1 MKLSNNSDRVQINLD
16 ISPEL
21 YQTVQNVAKQ
31 INGDTAEVLLKGVML
46 MQVAATAKQEGKH
59 IWIADEN
66 NQLETEIIGI

>member
-1 MKLSNNSDRVQINLD
+1 MKSDNSHRVQVNLD

-21 YQTVQNVAKQ
+21 YQTLQNVAKQ

-46 MQVAATAKQEGKH
+46 MQVAANAKQEGKH
-59 IWIADEN
+59 IWITDEN

>member
-1 MKLSNNSDRVQINLD
+1 MKLSNNFDRMQINLD

-21 YQTVQNVAKQ
+21 YQTLQNVAKQ

-46 MQVAATAKQEGKH
+46 MQLAATAKQEGKH
-59 IWIADEN
+59 IWIVDEN